1 MQEQI
6 EPKSVW
12 QATVDTSGR
21 VLLPK
26 ELGRAMDVEPGV
38 SLIWIRD
45 KNGVHLKSF
54 EQSLA
59 ELQNYYQ
66 ELSPQDVVWS
76 DELIQQRRV
85 EAAHE

>member
-1 MQEQI
+1 MQEKI
-6 EPKSVW
+6 EPANVW

-26 ELGRAMDVEPGV
+26 ELRRAMNVEPGI

-45 KNGVHLKSF
+45 EDGVHLKSF

-59 ELQNYYQ
+59 EIQDYYQ
-66 ELSPQDVVWS
+66 ELSPDDVVWS
-76 DELIQQRRV
+76 DELIQRRRQEV
-85 EAAHE
+85 ADE

>member
-1 MQEQI
+1 MREQI
-6 EPKSVW
+6 ETKSVW

-26 ELGRAMDVEPGV
+26 ELRRAMDVEPGV

-45 KNGVHLKSF
+45 ENGVHLKSF

>member
-1 MQEQI
+1 MHH
-6 EPKSVW
+6 KMRVW

-26 ELGRAMDVEPGV
+26 ELRRAMDVEPGV

-45 KNGVHLKSF
+45 ENGVHLKSF
-54 EQSLA
+54 EQSLS

-85 EAAHE
+85 EATHE